1 MDTTLGS
8 FDSTSDKSTSSSNWT
23 AEITLVILIVAWVL
37 YELYGRVAL
46 EWLSA
51 WTMYIRLIGGSLL
64 IAYLWYTVKET
75 PDGASTALD
84 LAKQFIKDGAGGG
97 GTREKRNVTGL
108 MKKKVAADQQWKCG
122 HCKTTLD
129 ATFEVD
135 HIKALFNGGTNDQ
148 SNLVALCPNCHRK
161 KTVAE
166 RLA

>member
-1 MDTTLGS
+1 MNNTPVP
-8 FDSTSDKSTSSSNWT
+8 FDSTESNGSNWT

-51 WTMYIRLIGGSLL
+51 WTTHIRLIGGAIL

-84 LAKQFIKDGAGGG
+84 LAKQFIKEGSGG

-108 MKKKVAADQQWKCG
+108 MKKKVAADQGWKCG

-135 HIKALFNGGTNDQ
+135 HIKALFNGGTNDP

>member
-1 MDTTLGS
+1 MESTPVLYDQSTETTS
-8 FDSTSDKSTSSSNWT
+8 WTS
-23 AEITLVILIVAWVL
+23 ILTLVVLIGVWVF

-51 WTMYIRLIGGSLL
+51 WTTYIRLGGGALL
-64 IAYLWYTVKET
+64 IVYLWYVVKDT
-75 PDGASTALD
+75 PDGATTALD

-108 MKKKVAADQQWKCG
+108 MKKKVAADQGWKCG
-122 HCKTTLD
+122 HCKATLD

-135 HIKALFNGGTNDQ
+135 HIKALFNGGTNDP

-161 KTVAE
+161 KTVEE

>member
-1 MDTTLGS
+1 M
-8 FDSTSDKSTSSSNWT
+8 DSTPVPLDTNNGNSGGWV
-23 AEITLVILIVAWVL
+23 AEATLVLIIAAWVL

-51 WTMYIRLIGGSLL
+51 WTAYIRIGGGILVIL
-64 IAYLWYTVKET
+64 YLWYTVKET
-75 PDGASTALD
+75 PDGATTALD
-84 LAKQFIKDGAGGG
+84 LAKQFIREGSGTT
-97 GTREKRNVTGL
+97 TREKRNVTGL

-122 HCKTTLD
+122 HCNTVLD
-129 ATFEVD
+129 VTYEVD
-135 HIKALFNGGTNDQ
+135 HKVALFNGGSNDM

>member
-1 MDTTLGS
+1 MNNTPVP
-8 FDSTSDKSTSSSNWT
+8 FDSTESNGSSWT

-51 WTMYIRLIGGSLL
+51 WTTHIRLIGGALL

-84 LAKQFIKDGAGGG
+84 LAKQFIKEGSGG

-108 MKKKVAADQQWKCG
+108 MKKKVAADQGWKCAYCG
-122 HCKTTLD
+122 STLD
-129 ATFEVD
+129 ESYQVD
-135 HIKALFNGGTNDQ
+135 HKLALFKGGSNDI
-148 SNLVALCPNCHRK
+148 SNLAAVCCNCHAK
-161 KTVAE
+161 KTMAE

>member
-1 MDTTLGS
+1 MNNTPVP
-8 FDSTSDKSTSSSNWT
+8 FDSTESNGSSWT
-23 AEITLVILIVAWVL
+23 AEITLVILIATWVL

-51 WTMYIRLIGGSLL
+51 WTTHIRLIGGAIL

-75 PDGASTALD
+75 PDGATTALD
-84 LAKQFIKDGAGGG
+84 LAKQFIKEGSGG

-108 MKKKVAADQQWKCG
+108 MKKKVAADQGWACG

-129 ATFEVD
+129 ATYEID
-135 HIKALFNGGTNDQ
+135 HIKALFNGGTNDP